1 MRVRAA
7 LAALS
12 ALVLV
17 LTVVFVLAG
26 KAEGEAPGAPR
37 SGQILA
43 EPNPPHRVLGAPLDA
58 ATLDVAPVRKH
69 KAHPTETRN
78 RPQPV
83 RAIPMSAVMRC
94 IAHRE
99 SRGIPTARRHD
110 GGTASG
116 LFGFIDGTWHHYKGY
131 AHAWQAPAS
140 VQIERFLIIWNGGKG
155 RSNWYWKG
163 HSQCW

>member
-1 MRVRAA
+1 VRVALITALLVALGAITAA
-7 LAALS
+7 
-12 ALVLV
+12 
-17 LTVVFVLAG
+17 G
-26 KAEGEAPGAPR
+26 QPEAPGGPR
-37 SGQILA
+37 TAQIVP
-43 EPNPPHRVLGAPLDA
+43 EPSPPHRVLFAPLDA
-58 ATLDVAPVRKH
+58 ATLDVVPVRKH
-69 KAHPTETRN
+69 RSHPVGTRN
-78 RPQPV
+78 LPHPV

-99 SRGIPTARRHD
+99 SRNIPTARRHD
-110 GGTASG
+110 GQTASG